1 MKKEKG
7 LFKVP
12 YMKVFYGK
20 YFDLKEKDVILDSIN
35 IREVYDESD
44 FGEEVPFSIEVTTDD
59 FKVFPNSSCR
69 KFFIRYDRMVNCY
82 KINVTPDDLP
92 GYKNPDGSYSFY
104 FDDLDDTIYGYIG
117 GGKTWEKK

>member
-35 IREVYDESD
+35 IREVYD
-44 FGEEVPFSIEVTTDD
+44 
-59 FKVFPNSSCR
+59 
-69 KFFIRYDRMVNCY
+69 
-82 KINVTPDDLP
+82 
-92 GYKNPDGSYSFY
+92 
-104 FDDLDDTIYGYIG
+104 
-117 GGKTWEKK
+117 